1 VFSVVLK
8 DDYAHDPCG
17 QKACRGRARK
27 DYGSSWWGGEWL
39 RPIESACGENVSS
52 LGRSYAREGMIYNV
66 DILAG
71 SVRAKAE
78 GPHAEEYNVVVRL
91 DMVKGKER
99 MELFSLVSEPSVY
112 LALLSNE
119 LPVNCES
126 HGFGSLFGR
135 FTSSCNCPDGAAPCM
150 HVAAVFYV
158 LCGEI
163 DHAPQMLFFLRGIS
177 NEELL
182 SCIRGRASRANERD
196 TLRNQSRVD

>member
-27 DYGSSWWGGEWL
+27 DYGSSWWGRAWL
-39 RPIESACGENVSS
+39 KSIEQICKDSVSS
-52 LGRSYAREGMIYNV
+52 MGKSCALEGNVYDV
-66 DILAG
+66 DIKAG
-71 SVRAKAE
+71 SVHAKAE
-78 GPHAEEYNVVVRL
+78 GAHGEEYNVMVRF
-91 DMVKGKER
+91 DRVKGKER

-119 LPVNCES
+119 LPMNCES
-126 HGFGSLFGR
+126 HGFESLLGR
-135 FTSSCNCPDGAAPCM
+135 FSSSCNCPDGAAPCM

-177 NEELL
+177 NEKIL
-182 SCIRGRASRANERD
+182 SCIRGG
-196 TLRNQSRVD
+196 VH